1 MVIGKIILFAFVILT
16 KSFIMLLFSSEM
28 IRGVVSVGSWNQW
41 IFETHEME
49 PSDFEEKRGVDV

>member
-16 KSFIMLLFSSEM
+16 KSFIILLFSTQM
-28 IRGVVSVGSWNQW
+28 IRVVVSVGSWNPW

-49 PSDFEEKRGVDV
+49 PMDFEEKRGVDV